1 MTERACEQTQ
11 RQLLDYVRGALA
23 PEEARALEAHV
34 AGCAECAS
42 ALAEEQTVN
51 ELLRTRLPVTK
62 APDSLQ
68 RAVAAQLARTL
79 AAAQQGSVGP
89 QPTAAGSQLSAAQPS
104 AADASARAAE
114 PSAAEPEGGLARA
127 HALPRPANQRG
138 ATVTRRGWLV
148 ASLGTAS
155 LAAAG
160 VLGLVARGSGPES
173 SLPREA
179 LNDHLRVL
187 YAQNPVEIPNGG
199 LHQVKPWFTGRVDF
213 APDISFVGDDEFPMV
228 GGAVGYFVNRK
239 AASFVFKRR
248 LHTISLFV
256 FRNDGLDW
264 PSTGTAPE
272 VAGQRVQVSTLDG
285 FHLVYWAAEGL
296 GHVLVSDVSSGEL
309 LSLTDKLLK

>member
-1 MTERACEQTQ
+1 MSKRACEQTQ

-34 AGCAECAS
+34 ASCAACAS
-42 ALAEEQTVN
+42 ALAEERTVN

-79 AAAQQGSVGP
+79 AS
-89 QPTAAGSQLSAAQPS
+89 SN
-104 AADASARAAE
+104 D
-114 PSAAEPEGGLARA
+114 EGELARV
-127 HALPRPANQRG
+127 HSISRPARQRG
-138 ATVTRRGWLV
+138 TSMTRRGWLV

-264 PSTGTAPE
+264 PSTGMGLGMDAQQ

-285 FHLVYWAAEGL
+285 FHLVYWSAEGL

-309 LSLTDKLLK
+309 LNLTDKLLK